1 LATSTVIV
9 LEEAVPEVS
18 SQEVDLQYRD
28 QLLLLLVMGEREPT
42 QVEPLGRMVLI
53 LYLVPSQ
60 QLVAEAVL
68 PSDQVVMEVLRQE
81 MVAPEAGGIQRI
93 MVLLLAGKEITEAE
107 GMELH
112 QMPVAGAEVPFLQE
126 KANRPAAPG
135 VLEVA
140 VHITRLPE

>member
-1 LATSTVIV
+1 
-9 LEEAVPEVS
+9 
-18 SQEVDLQYRD
+18 
-28 QLLLLLVMGEREPT
+28 
-42 QVEPLGRMVLI
+42 
-53 LYLVPSQ
+53 
-60 QLVAEAVL
+60 
-68 PSDQVVMEVLRQE
+68 
-81 MVAPEAGGIQRI
+81 

>member
-1 LATSTVIV
+1 
-9 LEEAVPEVS
+9 
-18 SQEVDLQYRD
+18 
-28 QLLLLLVMGEREPT
+28 
-42 QVEPLGRMVLI
+42 MVLI